1 MTSKA
6 TDVTNTTA
14 TATGASNTSAAAKP
28 TKYPQLFYSPDYQQ
42 LFNKE
47 IQEITMELLQ
57 TAEVALSSFD
67 YKTIQSIQDA
77 TQTVQYDNFGKVLS
91 ISNKDEIQLV
101 TPQTDPSIANDI
113 YDVAELVIIP
123 VKNSLQIKPETA
135 YSTILSN
142 YGYHGSGPNIIKYK
156 PGYRADGIPYYDLEI
171 PVTDPDGVIGY
182 NIYMIEEVE

>member
-1 MTSKA
+1 MVNAIDVTGGAAKA
-6 TDVTNTTA
+6 TNQTTA
-14 TATGASNTSAAAKP
+14 SNSAKSVQ
-28 TKYPQLFYSPDYQQ
+28 YPQLFYSPDYQQ

-67 YKTIQSIQDA
+67 YKTINNIQDSSV
-77 TQTVQYDNFGKVLS
+77 TVQYDNFGKVLS
-91 ISNKDEIQLV
+91 ISNKEDTVLV
-101 TPQTDPSIANDI
+101 TPQTDPKIANDI
-113 YDVAELVIIP
+113 YDMAELVVVPI
-123 VKNSLQIKPETA
+123 KNSLQIKPGIE

-142 YGYHGSGPNIIKYK
+142 YGYYASGPNVAKYK
-156 PGYRADGIPYYDLEI
+156 PGYRADGSPYYDLEI